1 MKSAIQS
8 DTCSSRVDCSV
19 VIPVYNRKDT
29 VPRAIESVL
38 AQTVSP
44 REIIVVDDGSTDG
57 VADLIAS
64 KFPDVKQ
71 FVQSNQG
78 VSAARNRG
86 IDESLGQWIAFLDS
100 DDEWLPTKLE
110 AQFAYLQTHPQI
122 SVCHCDEIWIRNH
135 VRVNPRQRHRKQG
148 GWIYLNCLPLCVIS
162 PSAVLIH
169 RRVFETVGY
178 FDESFLVCED
188 YDMWLRATHKY
199 EVGFVDQPLLIKY
212 GGHSDQLSKTYPA
225 MDRYRIMALIKS
237 LEYNPLTVKQ
247 RTKTLE
253 MLIKKIK
260 IYLNGAI
267 KREKQS
273 EVTAYRKMLDRYQT
287 ELETL

>member
-1 MKSAIQS
+1 MS
-8 DTCSSRVDCSV
+8 
-19 VIPVYNRKDT
+19 
-29 VPRAIESVL
+29 RAIESVL
-38 AQTVSP
+38 DQTVPP
-44 REIIVVDDGSTDG
+44 RELIVVDDGSTDG
-57 VADLIAS
+57 VGDLIAS
-64 KFPDVKQ
+64 KYPDLKLLI
-71 FVQSNQG
+71 QSNQG

-86 IDESLGQWIAFLDS
+86 INESVGQWVAFLDS

-122 SVCHCDEIWIRNH
+122 NVCHCDEIWIRNH
-135 VRVNPRQRHRKQG
+135 VRVNPKQRHRKQG

-188 YDMWLRATHKY
+188 YDMWLRTTQKY

-212 GGHSDQLSKTYPA
+212 GGHSDQLSKAYPA

-237 LEYNPLTVKQ
+237 LEHNPLTVMQ
-247 RTKTLE
+247 RSKTLE

-273 EVTAYRKMLDRYQT
+273 EVTTYRKMLDRYQT